1 MQYDH
6 LKFLYTAAASL
17 LSLAL
22 VAIPAG
28 QAAAAEPLDCSI
40 EENWKEFHVS
50 TQPFRDD
57 LRPVSVIGAPGG
69 SGNFQGL
76 IAQQANTEDNPI
88 VQISADGELTAT
100 GVEAELIALDYGIGA
115 VSFSACTREGF
126 LVLALY
132 YDEDG
137 NVAGAPSDVL
147 GAEFPINYANLTDK
161 SDQRIGVRFNDG
173 GADATL
179 GIIQKAL
186 SAIGRPVS
194 FSERVVAE
202 NILVNNI
209 TNVFDFA
216 ESQAP
221 IFNFTEDY
229 CVTEDRFVI
238 HQQDNACS
246 GFANPAISDVV
257 DANGESVMDTASGA
271 VVISPNQV
279 YRAQVQG
286 SEQSRTVLFATAFR
300 EEPVVKEELSYTLQ
314 SCSLFGCNRSSL
326 PMSATVSSSQQVVPR
341 PEWFNV
347 QEYQLSIE
355 SGEFTVSDIEA
366 RIVSGPASQAR
377 ITGLEAKTYVAGDSV
392 SFALQTGGS
401 TSSSRIEFSFNVAEI
416 PASPATFLGDA
427 TVQTN

>member
-1 MQYDH
+1 MQ
-6 LKFLYTAAASL
+6 
-17 LSLAL
+17 
-22 VAIPAG
+22 
-28 QAAAAEPLDCSI
+28 
-40 EENWKEFHVS
+40 
-50 TQPFRDD
+50 
-57 LRPVSVIGAPGG
+57 
-69 SGNFQGL
+69 
-76 IAQQANTEDNPI
+76 IAT
-88 VQISADGELTAT
+88 DGVLTAT
-100 GVEAELIALDYGIGA
+100 GIDAELIAVDFELGVA
-115 VSFSACTREGF
+115 SFSACTQEGF
-126 LVLALY
+126 LLIALY
-132 YDEDG
+132 YDEEG
-137 NVAGAPSDVL
+137 NVIGAPSDVL
-147 GAEFPINYANLTDK
+147 GADFPVNYANLTDT

-179 GIIQKAL
+179 AIIQNAL
-186 SAIGRPVS
+186 SAIEPPVS

-238 HQQDNACS
+238 HQQDSTCS
-246 GFANPAISDVV
+246 GFANPAVSDVL

-271 VVISPNQV
+271 VVISPDQV
-279 YRAQVQG
+279 YRAQIQG
-286 SEQSRTVLFATAFR
+286 SEQPRSVLFATAFR
-300 EEPVVKEELSYTLQ
+300 AEPMIEEELSYTLQ

-326 PMSATVSSSQQVVPR
+326 PLSANVSSNQQVVPR

-347 QEYQLSIE
+347 QEYQLSVE

-366 RIVSGPASQAR
+366 RIVSGPADQAR
-377 ITGLEAKTYVAGDSV
+377 ITGLEEKTYVAGDSV

-416 PASPATFLGDA
+416 PASPATFVVNA